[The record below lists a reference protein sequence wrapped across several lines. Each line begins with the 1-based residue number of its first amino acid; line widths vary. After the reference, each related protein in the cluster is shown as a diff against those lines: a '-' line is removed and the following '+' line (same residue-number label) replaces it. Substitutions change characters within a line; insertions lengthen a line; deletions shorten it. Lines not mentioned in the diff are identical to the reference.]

1 MKRQIRFGMFESNSS
16 SSHVMFMTSRKIYD
30 EYSNGKYLYI
40 GGTYGWKPIA
50 PERDKPYTIEEVKE
64 LIKNNYEYYK
74 EINEEELDE
83 DEIKEEWNDVI
94 WEAEFISEE
103 SIENQNYEEFWDSYT
118 TPNGEEVVAFGY
130 YGWD

>member
-16 SSHVMFMTSRKIYD
+16 SSHVMFMTSREIYD

-50 PERDKPYTIEEVKE
+50 PERDKPYTREEVKE

-74 EINEEELDE
+74 EINEDDLDE

-103 SIENQNYEEFWDSYT
+103 SIENQDYEEFWDSYT

-130 YGWD
+130 YGWN

>member
-74 EINEEELDE
+74 EINEDDLDE